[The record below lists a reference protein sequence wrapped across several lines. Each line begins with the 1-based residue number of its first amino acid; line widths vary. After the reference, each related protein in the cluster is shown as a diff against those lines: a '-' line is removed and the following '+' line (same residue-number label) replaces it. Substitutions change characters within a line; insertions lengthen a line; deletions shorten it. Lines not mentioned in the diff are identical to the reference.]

1 LKKALSFY
9 FARDH
14 LHGAAMGRVTPH
26 HFIEKVLDMTKI
38 IAPPH
43 PMNMADRVTYGMV
56 ACVFVL
62 AVIAFVYWQ

>member
-1 LKKALSFY
+1 VTTRIMRLRGVCRRIVLLKRF
-9 FARDH
+9 
-14 LHGAAMGRVTPH
+14 T
-26 HFIEKVLDMTKI
+26 DMTKI
-38 IAPPH
+38 VAPPH